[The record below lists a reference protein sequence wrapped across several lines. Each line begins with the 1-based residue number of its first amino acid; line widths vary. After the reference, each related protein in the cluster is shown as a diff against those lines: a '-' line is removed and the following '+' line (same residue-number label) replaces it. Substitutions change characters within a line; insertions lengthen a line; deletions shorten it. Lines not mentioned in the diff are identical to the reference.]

1 MKRNADLEYAS
12 GIDFTEDL
20 AQRLRDPE
28 FAAEYHEARRRASLG
43 LKIAK
48 LRTAQGISQAE
59 LAERL
64 HTTQS
69 VISRYESA
77 DYTSYRMDTLQR
89 LAAALGGEL
98 VVDIKEPAEKPT

>member
-1 MKRNADLEYAS
+1 MKNLQDRNESL
-12 GIDFTEDL
+12 GVDFGEDL
-20 AQRLRDPE
+20 ARRLHDSE
-28 FAAEYHEARRRASLG
+28 FAAEFHEARRRASLG

-64 HTTQS
+64 HTSQS

-77 DYTSYRMDTLQR
+77 DYTSYRMDTLKR
-89 LAAALGGEL
+89 LASALGGEL
-98 VVDIKEPAEKPT
+98 VVDIKEAGGSER